1 MKRDVF
7 LLFMAVL
14 IVCFILIPGNEAWAQ
29 KTESETREDEP
40 ISLDTNTMV
49 GLTIGNYRVASDR
62 YKQIFGPSRAIIG
75 MEASHVFSLG
85 DRSLL
90 GLSLEVRGFS
100 KSGQS
105 TETGI
110 LANFSM
116 TPITL
121 TGKYMLEKGDFHP
134 YLGTGLDYILYKE
147 TSSMGDSSGGRTGF
161 HVEAGVYYQP
171 PLFDFIKIR
180 AVLRYSRAVAEVN
193 DIKVNLG
200 GLEFGI
206 GILYGFRV

>member
-1 MKRDVF
+1 MV
-7 LLFMAVL
+7 VL
-14 IVCFILIPGNEAWAQ
+14 TFCYVIFPGTEGWAQ
-29 KTESETREDEP
+29 TKESDSREDER

-49 GLTIGNYRVASDR
+49 GFFIGNYRVASDR
-62 YKQIFGPSRAIIG
+62 YKQIFGHSRAISG
-75 MEASHVFSLG
+75 VEASHIFSLG
-85 DRSLL
+85 DRSLI
-90 GLSLEVRGFS
+90 GLSLEARGFS
-100 KSGQS
+100 MSGRS

-110 LANFSM
+110 LTHFSM

-121 TGKYMLEKGDFHP
+121 TGKYMLEKGDFNP
-134 YLGTGLDYILYKE
+134 YLGAGLDYILYKE
-147 TSSMGDSSGGRTGF
+147 TSRMGDSSGGTVGF
-161 HVEAGVYYQP
+161 HVEGGLYYQP

-206 GILYGFRV
+206 GILYCFRI

>member
-7 LLFMAVL
+7 LLFLVVL
-14 IVCFILIPGNEAWAQ
+14 TFCYIAFSGSEAWAQ
-29 KTESETREDEP
+29 TKESDSREDEH
-40 ISLDTNTMV
+40 IFLDNNTMV
-49 GLTIGNYRVASDR
+49 GFAIGNYRVASER
-62 YKQIFGPSRAIIG
+62 YRQIFGNSRAITG
-75 MEASHVFSLG
+75 VEASHIFSLG

-110 LANFSM
+110 HTHFSM

-121 TGKYMLEKGDFHP
+121 TGKYMLEKGDFNP
-134 YLGTGLDYILYKE
+134 YLGAGADYILYKE
-147 TSSMGDSSGGRTGF
+147 TSSMGDSSGGTVGF

-180 AVLRYSRAVAEVN
+180 AVFRYSRAVTDVN